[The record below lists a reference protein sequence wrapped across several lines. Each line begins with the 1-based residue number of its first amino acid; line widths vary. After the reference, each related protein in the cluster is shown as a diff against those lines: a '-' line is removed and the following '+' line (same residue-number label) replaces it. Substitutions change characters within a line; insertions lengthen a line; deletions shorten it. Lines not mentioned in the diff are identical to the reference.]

1 MKIQI
6 IGYSGAGKS
15 TLAEQLAKHYKINHL
30 YMDSVQFYGDF
41 KSRSIEEQNALVRDF
56 LSKNDNWVIDGN
68 YYSVAPERYNLCD
81 EIYFLDYPRLF
92 CLKEALKRYF
102 KNRNQFRESLGC
114 VENFDFSF
122 FMWIIYEGRTKYW
135 KQQHELHFNKCLNR
149 HRFKSRKELLKYLE
163 DNKLISSK

>member
-15 TLAEQLAKHYKINHL
+15 TLAERLAKHYGIKHL

-41 KSRSIEEQNALVRDF
+41 EARSIEEQNQIVREF
-56 LSKNDNWVIDGN
+56 LNANDSWVIDGN
-68 YYSVAPERYNLCD
+68 YYAVAPERYDSCD

-92 CLKEALKRYF
+92 CLKEAIKRFF

-122 FMWIIYEGRTKYW
+122 FVWLIYEGRTAYW
-135 KQQHELHFNKCLNR
+135 KRQHEYHFSKCPNH
-149 HRFKSRKELLKYLE
+149 HRFNSRQELEKYLA
-163 DNKLISSK
+163 DNNIH